1 MALTLDTLF
10 NDVNI
15 IKVLIDSVMQS
26 KLDTIF
32 WQRYLSF
39 EETKAR
45 VFKQYAGTVTGVT
58 AGSVIGKN
66 YNKPLRERSTLGS
79 GYGEVA
85 FLGDRYQLDND
96 RLDFLA
102 ELINKYNAA
111 GSADQIRIAKE
122 IVDYIF
128 DDYRQVVLAPHKRM
142 DIVVGDLVSTGKA
155 SVKLADNP
163 RGIELIDIE
172 LPVHK
177 ITPAA
182 TDKTNFLTYLK
193 EQLAK
198 LETTIGMF
206 GTMEMSLST
215 FTKAILGSSE
225 FKDTYKMILG
235 SAHFDTAAGLLTD
248 TMANQVLTAVGLP
261 NIRIVRDYVQLEEG
275 TLKKV
280 FADNRIALLQSDN
293 LGKMMWHQPY
303 ESTDPVPNKSYSRLS
318 GGQWISSERDKEGR
332 YLEYGC
338 EWIPNIVAPQ
348 KHVILDLD
356 TMLA

>member
-1 MALTLDTLF
+1 MTLDTLF

-15 IKVLIDSVMQS
+15 INAVIDRVMQS
-26 KLDTIF
+26 KLDSIY

-66 YNKPLRERSTLGS
+66 SNKPLRERSTLGS

-102 ELINKYNAA
+102 ELVNKYNAA
-111 GSADQIRIAKE
+111 GPADQKRIAKD
-122 IVDYIF
+122 IVDYVF

-142 DIVVGDLVSTGKA
+142 DIVVGDLISTGKA

-163 RGIELIDIE
+163 QGIELLDIE

-177 ITPAA
+177 IAPVAG
-182 TDKTNFLTYLK
+182 DKSSFLTYLK

-198 LETTIGMF
+198 LGTTIGTF
-206 GTMEMSLST
+206 VTMEMSLTT
-215 FTKAILGSSE
+215 FTNAILGASE

-248 TMANQVLTAVGLP
+248 KMANQVLMRVGLP
-261 NIRIVRDYVQLEEG
+261 NIRIVQDYVQLEDG
-275 TLKKV
+275 SLKKV
-280 FADNRIALLQSDN
+280 FADNRIALLQSDS

-303 ESTDPVPNKSYSRLS
+303 EATDPVPNKSYSKLS
-318 GGQWISSERDKEGR
+318 GGQWISSERDREGR

-338 EWIPNIVAPQ
+338 EWIPNIIAPQ
-348 KHVILDLD
+348 KHVLLDLD

>member
-1 MALTLDTLF
+1 MAITLDTLF
-10 NDVNI
+10 KDVNI
-15 IKVLIDSVMQS
+15 ISVVIDRVMQS
-26 KLDTIF
+26 KLDTIY
-32 WQRYLSF
+32 WQRYLTF

-45 VFKQYAGTVTGVT
+45 VFKQYAGIVTGVT

-66 YNKPLRERSTLGS
+66 SNKPLRERSTLGS

-111 GSADQIRIAKE
+111 GSADQKRIANE

-128 DDYRQVVLAPHKRM
+128 DDYRQIVLAPHKRM
-142 DIVVGDLVSTGKA
+142 DMVVGDLVSTGKA

-172 LPVHK
+172 LPVKK
-177 ITPAA
+177 ITPGVA
-182 TDKTNFLTYLK
+182 DKANFLTYLK
-193 EQLAK
+193 AELAK
-198 LETTIGMF
+198 LKESIGKF
-206 GTMEMSLST
+206 VTMEMSLAT
-215 FTKAILGSSE
+215 FTNAILASNE

-235 SAHFDTAAGLLTD
+235 SAHFDTAAGLLND

-261 NIRIVRDYVQLEEG
+261 NIRLVEDYVQLEDG
-275 TLKKV
+275 TTKEV
-280 FADNRIALLQSDN
+280 FADKRIALFQSDKV
-293 LGKMMWHQPY
+293 GKMMWHQPY
-303 ESTDPVPNKSYSRLS
+303 ESTDPVPNKTYSKLS

-338 EWIPNIVAPQ
+338 EWIPNIVNPQ
-348 KHVILDLD
+348 KHVIMDLD

>member
-15 IKVLIDSVMQS
+15 IQVVIDRVMQS
-26 KLDTIF
+26 KLDSIS
-32 WQRYLSF
+32 WQRYLTF

-45 VFKQYAGTVTGVT
+45 VFKQHAGVAIGVT

-66 YNKPLRERSTLGS
+66 SNKPLRERSALGS

-102 ELINKYNAA
+102 ELTNKYNAA
-111 GSADQIRIAKE
+111 GSGDQKRIAKE

-142 DIVVGDLVSTGKA
+142 DMVVGSLVSTGKA
-155 SVKLADNP
+155 SVKLSDNP
-163 RGIELIDIE
+163 RGVELIDIE
-172 LPVHK
+172 LPIHEV
-177 ITPAA
+177 TPAA
-182 TDKTNFLTYLK
+182 EAKTNFLTYLK

-206 GTMEMSLST
+206 ATMEMSLST
-215 FTKAILGSSE
+215 FSKAILGSSE

-248 TMANQVLTAVGLP
+248 VMANQVLTAVGLP
-261 NIRIVRDYVQLEEG
+261 NIRIIRDYVQLEDG
-275 TLKKV
+275 SLKQV
-280 FADNRIALLQSDN
+280 FADNRIALLQSDG

-303 ESTDPVPNKSYSRLS
+303 EATDPVPNKSYSKLS

-348 KHVILDLD
+348 RHVVLNLD
-356 TMLA
+356 TMLV